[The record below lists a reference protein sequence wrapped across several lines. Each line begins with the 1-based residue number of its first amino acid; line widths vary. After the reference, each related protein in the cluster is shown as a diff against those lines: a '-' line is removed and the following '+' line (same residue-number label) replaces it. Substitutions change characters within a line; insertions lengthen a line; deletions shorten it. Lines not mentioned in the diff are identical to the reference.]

1 MIVVDTSGLPLPGQ
15 EAAMIAVVKEVAAHL
30 DQRWPL
36 PAPRQVTVDVT
47 GETGR
52 VHLLSVKES
61 LAEHERQVVEQAAD
75 ETYRALLQKAAPLGV
90 PGSTRTVLQ
99 RIV

>member
-1 MIVVDTSGLPLPGQ
+1 MIVVDGSGLPLPGQ
-15 EAAMIAVVKEVAAHL
+15 EEALLAVMKALAAHF

-36 PAPRQVTVDVT
+36 TTPRQVQVDLT

-52 VHLLSVKES
+52 VHLLSVKAS
-61 LAEHERQVVEQAAD
+61 LAEHERQVAEQAVD
-75 ETYRALLQKAAPLGV
+75 ETFRALSQRLAPLGV
-90 PGSTRTVLQ
+90 PGSLRTVLR

>member
-90 PGSTRTVLQ
+90 PGSTRTVLR